1 VTGAIRGAA
10 AGGGGTLAADDIGL
24 CAAWVARQAGWVRHD
39 TEPFRAPRPAEV
51 IDAGPAVLR
60 RWRVSDLEAASEA
73 VLASLEHLRPWMPW
87 AVDFSRASQAEFLAG
102 GERDWRSG
110 AAFNYAILVDGAIAG
125 SAGLMARIGP
135 GGMEIGYWVHQAYT
149 RRGLATASSAAL
161 VDQAF
166 ALPGIE
172 RVQIVHD
179 ELNVA
184 SGGIPRKL
192 GFTEIERRPLDHRPL
207 AGTGM
212 GVVWELTRAQWAGTG
227 SR

>member
-1 VTGAIRGAA
+1 MHLD
-10 AGGGGTLAADDIGL
+10 AG
-24 CAAWVARQAGWVRHD
+24 
-39 TEPFRAPRPAEV
+39 PPRPPELV
-51 IDAGPAVLR
+51 DAGPAILR
-60 RWRVSDLEAASEA
+60 RWRAGDLEAGSEA
-73 VLASLEHLRPWMPW
+73 VFASLEHLRPWMPW
-87 AVDFSRASQAEFLAG
+87 AVDFSRAAQAEFLVG
-102 GERDWRSG
+102 SERDWQSG
-110 AAFNYAILVDGAIAG
+110 LAFNYAILVDDAIAG

-135 GGMEIGYWVHQAYT
+135 GGLEIGYWVHQAYT
-149 RRGLATASSAAL
+149 RRGLATACSAAL

-192 GFTEIERRPLDHRPL
+192 GFARIEHRPLDHKPL

-212 GVVWELTRAQWAGTG
+212 GVVWEVTRAHWTGTA

>member
-1 VTGAIRGAA
+1 VS
-10 AGGGGTLAADDIGL
+10 
-24 CAAWVARQAGWVRHD
+24 
-39 TEPFRAPRPAEV
+39 RPPEV

-60 RWRVSDLEAASEA
+60 RWRTADLDAASEA
-73 VLASLEHLRPWMPW
+73 VFASLEHLRPWMPW
-87 AVDFSRASQAEFLAG
+87 AVDFSRASQAEFLIG
-102 GERDWRSG
+102 SERDWRSG
-110 AAFNYAILVDGAIAG
+110 AAFNYAILTDGAIAG

-135 GGMEIGYWVHQAYT
+135 GGLEIGYWVHQAYT

-192 GFTEIERRPLDHRPL
+192 GFTQIERRPLDHKPL

-212 GVVWELTRAQWAGTG
+212 GVVWELTRAQWAGPA

>member
-1 VTGAIRGAA
+1 V
-10 AGGGGTLAADDIGL
+10 
-24 CAAWVARQAGWVRHD
+24 
-39 TEPFRAPRPAEV
+39 PRPAEV

-60 RWRVSDLEAASEA
+60 RWRTADLDAASEA
-73 VLASLEHLRPWMPW
+73 VFASLEHLRPWMPW
-87 AVDFSRASQAEFLAG
+87 AVDFSRASQAEFLIG
-102 GERDWRSG
+102 SERDWRSG
-110 AAFNYAILVDGAIAG
+110 AAFNYAILADGAIAG

-135 GGMEIGYWVHQAYT
+135 GGLEIGYWVHQAYT

-192 GFTEIERRPLDHRPL
+192 GFTEIERRPLDHKPL

-212 GVVWELTRAQWAGTG
+212 GVVWELTRAQWAGPAA
-227 SR
+227 R

>member
-1 VTGAIRGAA
+1 
-10 AGGGGTLAADDIGL
+10 
-24 CAAWVARQAGWVRHD
+24 VRRD
-39 TEPFRAPRPAEV
+39 AEPSRAPRAAEI

-60 RWRVSDLEAASEA
+60 RWHADDLEAASEA

-102 GERDWRSG
+102 CERDWQSG
-110 AAFNYAILVDGAIAG
+110 AAFNYAILVDGVIAG
-125 SAGLMARIGP
+125 SIGLMARIGP
-135 GGMEIGYWVHQAYT
+135 GGLEIGYWIHQAYT
-149 RRGLATASSAAL
+149 RRGLATACSAAL

-192 GFTEIERRPLDHRPL
+192 GFTEIERRPLDHKPL
-207 AGTGM
+207 AGTGV
-212 GVVWELTRAQWAGTG
+212 GVVWELTRAQWAGTA

>member
-1 VTGAIRGAA
+1 V
-10 AGGGGTLAADDIGL
+10 
-24 CAAWVARQAGWVRHD
+24 V
-39 TEPFRAPRPAEV
+39 RPAEV

-60 RWRVSDLEAASEA
+60 RWRAGDLEGASEA
-73 VLASLEHLRPWMPW
+73 VFASLEHLRPWMPW
-87 AVDFSRASQAEFLAG
+87 AVGFSRASQAEFLAG
-102 GERDWRSG
+102 CERDWQSG
-110 AAFNYAILVDGAIAG
+110 AAFNYAILADGAIAG

-135 GGMEIGYWVHQAYT
+135 GGLEIGYWVHQAYT

-184 SGGIPRKL
+184 SSGIPRKL
-192 GFTEIERRPLDHRPL
+192 GFTEIELRPLDHKPL
-207 AGTGM
+207 GGTGM
-212 GVVWELTRAQWAGTG
+212 GVVWELTRAQWAGPAA
-227 SR
+227 R

>member
-1 VTGAIRGAA
+1 MRRDA
-10 AGGGGTLAADDIGL
+10 
-24 CAAWVARQAGWVRHD
+24 
-39 TEPFRAPRPAEV
+39 EPSRAPRPAEI

-60 RWRVSDLEAASEA
+60 RWHADDLEAASEA

-102 GERDWRSG
+102 CERDWQSG
-110 AAFNYAILVDGAIAG
+110 AAFNYAILVDGVIAG
-125 SAGLMARIGP
+125 SIGLMARIGP
-135 GGMEIGYWVHQAYT
+135 GGLEIGYWIHQAYT
-149 RRGLATASSAAL
+149 RRGLATACSAAL

-179 ELNVA
+179 ELNAA

-192 GFTEIERRPLDHRPL
+192 GFTEIERRPLDHKPL

-212 GVVWELTRAQWAGTG
+212 GVVWELTRAQWAGTA